1 MTREEVKNLVFDSV
15 KEQLGVTEVTEESRL
30 AEDLGADSLD
40 QVEMIM
46 KAEEALNVEIPDED
60 VAELKTVGDFVEYLC
75 TKVEVVD

>member
-30 AEDLGADSLD
+30 AEDLGADRLD

-46 KAEEALNVEIPDED
+46 KAEEALNVEFPDED
-60 VAELKTVGDFVEYLC
+60 VAEIKTVGDFVEYLC